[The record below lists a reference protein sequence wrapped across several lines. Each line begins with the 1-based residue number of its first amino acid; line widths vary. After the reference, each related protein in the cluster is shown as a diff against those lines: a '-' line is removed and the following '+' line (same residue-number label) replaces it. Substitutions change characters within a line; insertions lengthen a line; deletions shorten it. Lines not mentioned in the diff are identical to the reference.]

1 MSNEYKAPDTRIKV
15 VKSAVQTDYW
25 PQRKNFLGFYE
36 TYSKDCT
43 YVWYA
48 LDEISAEFGSLEF
61 AKKVI
66 DLHHEAVKQTWED
79 AQKIKKHKEEQ
90 KTTYFKYP

>member
-15 VKSAVQTDYW
+15 VKSDVQTDYW

-36 TYSKDCT
+36 TYRKECS
-43 YVWYA
+43 YVWYVTRT
-48 LDEISAEFGSLEF
+48 EEYGSLEF

-66 DLHHEAVKQTWED
+66 DMHHKDAKQTWED
-79 AQKIKKHKEEQ
+79 DQKIKKHKEDQ

>member
-36 TYSKDCT
+36 TYSEDCF
-43 YVWYA
+43 YVWYVYRNT
-48 LDEISAEFGSLEF
+48 EFEFGSIEF
-61 AKKVI
+61 AKNVI
-66 DLHHEAVKQTWED
+66 DTHHEAAKLTWED
-79 AQKIKKHKEEQ
+79 NQKIKKHKEEQ